1 MKYNNNNLD
10 IRVEMLKNKL
20 TQADLA
26 ERLGVTQGRI
36 GQLLGKK
43 NLSNAEKERLLN
55 AIQK

>member
-43 NLSNAEKERLLN
+43 NLSDNEKERLMN